1 MKRLVKDYAQ
11 YFLQKKF
18 RIKSIIDIGQTVNKL
33 LCFYMDFGMF
43 VTFVSFFKSFTYYIF
58 LYFK

>member
-18 RIKSIIDIGQTVNKL
+18 RVKSILDIGQTVNKL
-33 LCFYMDFGMF
+33 LHFYMDF
-43 VTFVSFFKSFTYYIF
+43 
-58 LYFK
+58 

>member
-33 LCFYMDFGMF
+33 LHFYMDF
-43 VTFVSFFKSFTYYIF
+43 
-58 LYFK
+58 

>member
-33 LCFYMDFGMF
+33 LRCYMDFGMF